1 MNHMAAMNQI
11 LVMRGIINQKIE
23 DQKLVSHISKH
34 WKGLAHQL
42 HDDYGVMYTDK
53 SLIRI

>member
-1 MNHMAAMNQI
+1 MAAMNQI